1 MFFNF
6 NSQVFRGGWFLG
18 MGLLLSALPVSAAEP
33 RSYPTRPLTF
43 VVPSVAGNVNDA
55 VARLSGQELTKT
67 WGQAVVVENKPGA
80 GTTTGTKY
88 VAKSPK
94 DGYTALLTF
103 TAHVQNPS
111 LFPNIGYD
119 PIKDFE
125 TVSLIAKSSVILAV
139 SPDSPYKSMA
149 QLLAAVKAS
158 PGTFSYGSYG
168 LGTTGHILGE
178 LLKRDAGLDI
188 QHVPYKGGAPL
199 ANDLAAGHIKIGMI
213 AVGTAMPLLQAGKI
227 IPLAITGEKRS
238 ELLPK
243 VPTFLESGYK
253 GFEPDAWMGLLFP
266 AGTPKEYADALSRE
280 IGRIVRMPEITARL
294 HGLVLEPVGNS
305 PDEFARILKND
316 MDKWSQVIQQLGIKM
331 E

>member
-1 MFFNF
+1 MLFTFSF
-6 NSQVFRGGWFLG
+6 QVFRYLWTGCMAMLV
-18 MGLLLSALPVSAAEP
+18 SASSVTAAEP
-33 RSYPTRPLTF
+33 RNYPIRPITF

-55 VARLSGQELTKT
+55 VARLIGQELTKT
-67 WGQAVVVENKPGA
+67 WGQAVVVENRPGA

-103 TAHVQNPS
+103 TAHIQNPS

-139 SPDSPYKSMA
+139 SPDSPYKTIA
-149 QLLAAVKAS
+149 QLV
-158 PGTFSYGSYG
+158 
-168 LGTTGHILGE
+168 
-178 LLKRDAGLDI
+178 
-188 QHVPYKGGAPL
+188 
-199 ANDLAAGHIKIGMI
+199 AAGHIKIGMI

-266 AGTPKEYADALSRE
+266 AGTPKEYSELLSRE
-280 IGRIVRMPEITARL
+280 IGRIVRLPEITTRL

-316 MDKWSQVIQQLGIKM
+316 MDKWSQLIQQLGIKM

>member
-1 MFFNF
+1 MHFIFTRRAIARLWLL
-6 NSQVFRGGWFLG
+6 ST
-18 MGLLLSALPVSAAEP
+18 GLLVSALSVSAAEP
-33 RSYPTRPLTF
+33 RSYPMRPITF

-55 VARLSGQELTKT
+55 VARLIGQELTKT

-111 LFPNIGYD
+111 LFPNIGYE

-125 TVSLIAKSSVILAV
+125 AVSLIAKSSVILAV
-139 SPDSPYKSMA
+139 SPDSPYKTIA
-149 QLLAAVKAS
+149 QLVAAVKAS
-158 PGTFSYGSYG
+158 PGKFSYGSYG

-178 LLKRDAGLDI
+178 LLRRDAGLDI

-266 AGTPKEYADALSRE
+266 AGTPKEYSDALARE
-280 IGRIVRMPEITARL
+280 VGRIVRMPEITARL
-294 HGLVLEPVGNS
+294 LGLVLEPVGNS
-305 PDEFARILKND
+305 PDEFARILKID
-316 MDKWSQVIQQLGIKM
+316 LDKWSQVIQQLGIKM

>member
-1 MFFNF
+1 METMMLFKF
-6 NSQVFRGGWFLG
+6 NSQALRYVWTVCMAMLV
-18 MGLLLSALPVSAAEP
+18 SASSVTAAEP
-33 RSYPTRPLTF
+33 RNYPIRPITF

-55 VARLSGQELTKT
+55 AARLIVQELTKT
-67 WGQAVVVENKPGA
+67 WGQAVVV
-80 GTTTGTKY
+80 
-88 VAKSPK
+88 
-94 DGYTALLTF
+94 
-103 TAHVQNPS
+103 HIQNPS

-139 SPDSPYKSMA
+139 SPDAPYKTIA
-149 QLLAAVKAS
+149 QLVAAVKAS
-158 PGTFSYGSYG
+158 PGTLSYGSYG

-178 LLKRDAGLDI
+178 LLKRDAGMDI

-243 VPTFLESGYK
+243 VPTFLESGFK
-253 GFEPDAWMGLLFP
+253 GFEPEAWMGLLFP
-266 AGTPKEYADALSRE
+266 AGTPKEYSEVLSRE
-280 IGRIVRMPEITARL
+280 IGRIVRLPEITTRL

-316 MDKWSQVIQQLGIKM
+316 MDKWSQLIQQLGIKM